1 MGSTPMV
8 ERERERERDGE
19 NRGRLTT
26 MIVVVNEG
34 GFALRALAIELCAF
48 ESERSKELHWREKRT
63 ERHD

>member
-1 MGSTPMV
+1 
-8 ERERERERDGE
+8 
-19 NRGRLTT
+19 

-48 ESERSKELHWREKRT
+48 ESERNKELHWREKRT